1 MLMASRSLLASKGF
15 LSQCQR
21 TYKVC
26 DYHYPKGFSN
36 VYPRRLNIVSLSIN
50 WNHIINILMDF
61 VVSYARQW
69 ANREKEN
76 IYTISE

>member
-1 MLMASRSLLASKGF
+1 MLLLVTLT
-15 LSQCQR
+15 LSTTPLYEMWSPIGQ
-21 TYKVC
+21 
-26 DYHYPKGFSN
+26 
-36 VYPRRLNIVSLSIN
+36 NIVSLSIN

-61 VVSYARQW
+61 VVSYTRQW